1 MPFKILTQISSSAD
15 TKECNIEATR
25 ERHTKAKYLVPLGWA
40 TEFPGSAFQNA
51 YVKAELGKERNV
63 CV

>member
-1 MPFKILTQISSSAD
+1 MSSSAD